1 MPELFQIMAQCESNN
16 DWMYTFV
23 YVLSVLERHLLKNL
37 PYLTLKELREA
48 KVPLYK
54 LLSSGKLEGF
64 SLLKVS
70 KLISI
75 MLFYEMLAYDDAFG
89 EIVVNLHGLKK
100 LNFMNI
106 FLEEFNTNS
115 YISEEQRQHIFKC
128 LHSCSAQILGP
139 LSTALASP
147 SPDNMDFNIAALKL
161 LGQVIN
167 IFSLDIDDMA
177 SCVGHA
183 VIIATNVN
191 KTTLK
196 LSTQAIESLTEILAV
211 THITR
216 RRNTLVYLTTGHHC
230 DYRRNEKY
238 RKVFSMMISEIF
250 GLVARLSESTQS
262 LNLSFFS
269 WNFDAE
275 FMPKVIHFCRT
286 FMANHFSDF
295 ASMKAYGVSDLPSFS
310 TTELLEL
317 FFKLTFNHTSTEAI
331 ESCIEIWDDFLD
343 QLQVIYESKASA
355 PTEYMGLL
363 VSLFNESLK
372 MTQFVTNQDLLNDL
386 DGEELDADG
395 ETERG
400 RFLSS
405 NIEIIAKI
413 CVLHPIDILNALVPN
428 LKSTIN
434 QQMSNQ
440 LNENQTRD
448 LGTLLQIT
456 GRLVEHFLGE
466 NFLKFHDESQNIL
479 RLLLGLSN
487 QLVGSIETFGDA
499 ELELFAQCLSC
510 LRPFQHW
517 LSQYYSHCQT
527 EALSQQ
533 NIVDLSN
540 QTTSLSLKVLKLPNH
555 EKIENLKKI
564 AAQLVQCWSGI
575 VRPAFV
581 DKVQAIDELIGS
593 TMNGTSKTLY
603 EDETLK
609 LLLLTSASLFL
620 LPYPNTPV
628 KEQNWEQRK
637 NHFKQLCNIHQ
648 DNYEF
653 LTGCCALVYRKR
665 SLI

>member
-1 MPELFQIMAQCESNN
+1 MAQCESNN

-23 YVLSVLERHLLKNL
+23 YVLSVLERYLLKNL

-54 LLSSGKLEGF
+54 LMSSGRLQGF
-64 SLLKVS
+64 NLLKVS

-89 EIVVNLHGLKK
+89 EIVCNLDGIKK

-106 FLEEFNTNS
+106 FLEEFTTNS
-115 YISEEQRQHIFKC
+115 YISEEQRAHIFKC
-128 LHSCSAQILGP
+128 LYSSSAQILGP
-139 LSTALASP
+139 LSTALGSP

-167 IFSLDIDDMA
+167 IFSLDIDEMA
-177 SCVGHA
+177 ACIGHA
-183 VIIATNVN
+183 LVIATNVN

-196 LSTQAIESLTEILAV
+196 LSTQAIESLTEVLAV
-211 THITR
+211 THISR
-216 RRNTLVYLTTGHHC
+216 RRNTLVFLTTGQHC

-238 RKVFSMMISEIF
+238 RKVFSLMIGEIF
-250 GLVARLSESTQS
+250 GLVARLSETTQS

-269 WNFDAE
+269 WNFDTE

-295 ASMKAYGVSDLPSFS
+295 ASMKAYGVGDLPQFS
-310 TTELLEL
+310 TIELLEL

-343 QLQVIYESKASA
+343 QLQVIYESRPYDLSLGSKASA

-466 NFLKFHDESQNIL
+466 NFLKFHDESQSIL

-517 LSQYYSHCQT
+517 LRLVFKILEFRTDS
-527 EALSQQ
+527 
-533 NIVDLSN
+533 
-540 QTTSLSLKVLKLPNH
+540 TTFIKTHLKSVLFSLPDRSP
-555 EKIENLKKI
+555 I
-564 AAQLVQCWSGI
+564 ATKYC
-575 VRPAFV
+575 
-581 DKVQAIDELIGS
+581 
-593 TMNGTSKTLY
+593 
-603 EDETLK
+603 
-609 LLLLTSASLFL
+609 
-620 LPYPNTPV
+620 
-628 KEQNWEQRK
+628 
-637 NHFKQLCNIHQ
+637 
-648 DNYEF
+648 
-653 LTGCCALVYRKR
+653 
-665 SLI
+665 

>member
-1 MPELFQIMAQCESNN
+1 MAQCESNN

-23 YVLSVLERHLLKNL
+23 YVLSVLERYLLKNL

-54 LLSSGKLEGF
+54 LMSSGRLQGF
-64 SLLKVS
+64 NLLKVS

-89 EIVVNLHGLKK
+89 EIVVNLDGIKK

-106 FLEEFNTNS
+106 FLEEFTTNS

-128 LHSCSAQILGP
+128 LYSSSVQILGP
-139 LSTALASP
+139 LSAALGSP
-147 SPDNMDFNIAALKL
+147 SSDNMDFNIAALRL

-167 IFSLDIDDMA
+167 IFSLDVDEMA
-177 SCVGHA
+177 SCIGHA
-183 VIIATNVN
+183 LVIATNIN

-196 LSTQAIESLTEILAV
+196 LSTQAIESLTEVLAV
-211 THITR
+211 THISR
-216 RRNTLVYLTTGHHC
+216 RRNTLVFLTTGQHC

-238 RKVFSMMISEIF
+238 RKVFSLMISEIF
-250 GLVARLSESTQS
+250 GLVARLSETTQS

-269 WNFDAE
+269 WNFDTE

-295 ASMKAYGVSDLPSFS
+295 ASMKAYGVGDLPQFS
-310 TTELLEL
+310 TIELLEL

-343 QLQVIYESKASA
+343 QLQVIYESKASRPTESA

-466 NFLKFHDESQNIL
+466 NFLKFHDESQSIL

-499 ELELFAQCLSC
+499 ELELFSQCLSC

-517 LSQYYSHCQT
+517 LR
-527 EALSQQ
+527 L
-533 NIVDLSN
+533 
-540 QTTSLSLKVLKLPNH
+540 VLKFY
-555 EKIENLKKI
+555 K
-564 AAQLVQCWSGI
+564 S
-575 VRPAFV
+575 VR
-581 DKVQAIDELIGS
+581 I
-593 TMNGTSKTLY
+593 
-603 EDETLK
+603 
-609 LLLLTSASLFL
+609 
-620 LPYPNTPV
+620 
-628 KEQNWEQRK
+628 NW
-637 NHFKQLCNIHQ
+637 
-648 DNYEF
+648 
-653 LTGCCALVYRKR
+653 GAW
-665 SLI
+665 